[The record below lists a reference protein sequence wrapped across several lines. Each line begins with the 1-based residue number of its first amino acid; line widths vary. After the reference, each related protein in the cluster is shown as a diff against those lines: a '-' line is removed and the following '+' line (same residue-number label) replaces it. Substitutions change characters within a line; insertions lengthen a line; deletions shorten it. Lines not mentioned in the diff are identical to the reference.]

1 MGLDRTQALLAALVA
16 FVAWALLTDWL
27 PSLRWI
33 PHAFVTGALTAVA
46 GVLFVIATTSRG
58 VAHGQPRKKKEH
70 VVWKDKE
77 VWEEEKAA
85 LRSRVEYRRPVIFPE
100 ARKFSKAVD
109 GLLDLILRDFV
120 TSWYGGISRRP
131 TFQNEIDR
139 CIRSV
144 LLTVAARL
152 TGVDL
157 VELGVSRVLPI
168 VTGHLKEFYE
178 AERAVRGKDLGLSVT
193 EAARCILPQRLDS
206 RILL

>member
-1 MGLDRTQALLAALVA
+1 MHVVISPIFAWQASQVTFVPLLQARQRSTNISKQAPLYHHYDDYARSLLLASVARTMGLDRTQALLAALAA

-33 PHAFVTGALTAVA
+33 PHAFLTGALTAVA

-58 VAHGQPRKKKEH
+58 VAQDRPRKRKGH

-85 LRSRVEYRRPVIFPE
+85 LKSRVEYRRPVIFPE

-120 TSWYGGISRRP
+120 TSWYGGI
-131 TFQNEIDR
+131 
-139 CIRSV
+139 
-144 LLTVAARL
+144 
-152 TGVDL
+152 
-157 VELGVSRVLPI
+157 
-168 VTGHLKEFYE
+168 
-178 AERAVRGKDLGLSVT
+178 LSL
-193 EAARCILPQRLDS
+193 IH
-206 RILL
+206 I